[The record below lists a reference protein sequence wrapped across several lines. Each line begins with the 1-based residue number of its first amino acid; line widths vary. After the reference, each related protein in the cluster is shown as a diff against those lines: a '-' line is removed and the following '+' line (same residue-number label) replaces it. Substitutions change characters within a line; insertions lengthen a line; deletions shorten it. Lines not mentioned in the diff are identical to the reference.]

1 MIKINLLPTE
11 RKASKK
17 KFSFNFGQQTTAICA
32 AILVFGGAIV
42 GWRFWQIRQETAAVD
57 QSIADAQRETNR
69 LHGVITQ
76 MQQFEQRKTQL
87 QQRVTLIEQLRQE
100 QIGPVHML
108 DQISL
113 ALPPTM
119 WLSEIKQT
127 ATPGEVLIEGRSLA
141 LTGLSDFVANLERS
155 GFFQRSVEIVN
166 STTETNGRDGETTK
180 FQIKALFKSPGAA
193 AAAAAAA
200 TVASAGKDPANQLKP
215 KG

>member
-11 RKASKK
+11 RKVSKK
-17 KFSFNFGQQTTAICA
+17 KFSIDVGQQTTAICGV
-32 AILVFGGAIV
+32 ILVLGVAVV
-42 GWRFWQIRQETAAVD
+42 GWRFWQVRQETAAVD
-57 QSIADAQRETNR
+57 HAIAEAQRETTR
-69 LHGVITQ
+69 LHGVISQ

-108 DQISL
+108 DQIST
-113 ALPPTM
+113 ALPPSM

-127 ATPGEVLIEGRSLA
+127 ATPGEVLIDGRSLA

-166 STTETNGRDGETTK
+166 STTETNGRDGEITK
-180 FQIKALFKSPGAA
+180 FQIKALFRSPG
-193 AAAAAAA
+193 AAAAA

>member
-1 MIKINLLPTE
+1 MIKINLLPIE
-11 RKASKK
+11 RKATKK
-17 KFSFNFGQQTTAICA
+17 KLTISLGQQTTALCA
-32 AILVFGGAIV
+32 AILVLGGAVV
-42 GWRFWQIRQETAAVD
+42 GWRFWQIHQDTASVD
-57 QSIADAQRETNR
+57 QQIADAQRETTR
-69 LHGVITQ
+69 LHAVITQ

-108 DQISL
+108 DQISM

-127 ATPGEVLIEGRSLA
+127 SNPGEVLIDGRSLA

-166 STTETNGRDGETTK
+166 STTETNGRDGEITR
-180 FQIKALFKSPGAA
+180 FQIKALFKSPGAVA
-193 AAAAAAA
+193 AAAAL
-200 TVASAGKDPANQLKP
+200 ASAGKDPANQLKP